1 MFALVAYIPE
11 LAQRY
16 CDYVFSHA
24 ISTADSCRTYFNIH
38 TQKPALARTS
48 LTLSTFIDRLGSRN
62 NILLVSF
69 PSNWLPSPEIFPIST
84 SRPHRW
90 QKLLLV
96 LTVMTTAVLWCSYA
110 TRRPRST
117 RVLHSLSPAPPVW
130 RRYSLESNSEHQDIR
145 GSDTLSVQSSRYI
158 SAHFRASARFDHRY
172 ERVVGEYSINL
183 QISYGY

>member
-1 MFALVAYIPE
+1 MCCERGATKKKLAVLFKLGWNHTNIMFALAADIQE

-69 PSNWLPSPEIFPIST
+69 PSN
-84 SRPHRW
+84 
-90 QKLLLV
+90 
-96 LTVMTTAVLWCSYA
+96 
-110 TRRPRST
+110 
-117 RVLHSLSPAPPVW
+117 
-130 RRYSLESNSEHQDIR
+130 
-145 GSDTLSVQSSRYI
+145 
-158 SAHFRASARFDHRY
+158 
-172 ERVVGEYSINL
+172 
-183 QISYGY
+183 